1 MRFLADENIPG
12 DAVAEI
18 EAAGHDIVWV
28 RTVAP
33 GSKDE
38 DVLAWAVRE
47 ERIILTFD
55 KDFGELAWR
64 AGLPASSGIVLIR
77 LPMPRAAEAGSDRM
91 RWFHARSGQWWGG
104 ACSVG
109 VRTPAPC
116 AALPAH
122 VGFVSSNGPSAVSIT
137 RQAQHVTF
145 R

>member
-12 DAVAEI
+12 DAVTEL
-18 EAAGHDIVWV
+18 ETAGHDIVWV

-38 DVLAWAVRE
+38 DILALAVRE

-64 AGLPASSGIVLIR
+64 TGLPY
-77 LPMPRAAEAGSDRM
+77 
-91 RWFHARSGQWWGG
+91 
-104 ACSVG
+104 
-109 VRTPAPC
+109 
-116 AALPAH
+116 
-122 VGFVSSNGPSAVSIT
+122 
-137 RQAQHVTF
+137 RQALYYFGYRCRHQPRSALFLPQGSANALIGLGTL

>member
-38 DVLAWAVRE
+38 NVLAWAVRE

-64 AGLPASSGIVLIR
+64 AGLPVSSGIVLIR
-77 LPMPRAAEAGSDRM
+77 LPMPRAAEAGMPQRIHERADWAGHFTVIEPGRVPM
-91 RWFHARSGQWWGG
+91 RPLAKQ
-104 ACSVG
+104 
-109 VRTPAPC
+109 
-116 AALPAH
+116 
-122 VGFVSSNGPSAVSIT
+122 
-137 RQAQHVTF
+137 
-145 R
+145 